1 MRVKIYPNQLS
12 GTVQAVASKSHAHRL
27 LIASALSDDPAQVEI
42 RTTSQDIE
50 TTMDCLSQLSE
61 DIPVLNCNESGS
73 TLRFMIPVAMALK
86 DEAVF
91 LGSGRLPQ
99 RPITPLKNE
108 MEAHG
113 CTFEMAA
120 AESDSAGISE
130 KNQAAGHAA
139 GNTREICRIKGKL
152 QSGVYTL
159 PGNISSQYIT
169 GLLFAL
175 PLLSGD
181 SSIVITTPL
190 ESGKYVDMTLDVLKQ
205 FNIDIKTEYNDGC
218 PTYIVKGDQSYL
230 SAGKTSAEGDWS
242 NIAFWVVAGLISEGD
257 GIVCTD
263 LRPGSIQGDK
273 AIAQLAEK
281 MGGKVTWSSEKADGS
296 ASLTVAKDRLDAV
309 EIDASE
315 IPDLV
320 PILSV
325 AAATANGTTRIY
337 NAGRLR
343 IKESDR
349 LAAMYDCL
357 TRVGADI
364 TEEEEGL
371 IIRGVPS
378 LKGGTVDGYNDHRI
392 VMAMAV
398 ASIVSESPIVIEGAE
413 AINKSYPTFFEDF
426 KALGGDCRE
435 L

>member
-1 MRVKIYPNQLS
+1 MRIEIDPRQLS

-27 LIASALSDDPAQVEI
+27 LIAAALSDNPAQVSI

-50 TTMDCLSQLSE
+50 ATRACLVQLSE
-61 DIPVLNCNESGS
+61 DIPVLNCCESGS
-73 TLRFMIPVAMALK
+73 TLRFLIPAAMAVK
-86 DEAVF
+86 DEAIF
-91 LGSGRLPQ
+91 LGCGRLPQ
-99 RPITPLKNE
+99 RPISPLKEE

-113 CTFEMAA
+113 CVFTNGGMKADG
-120 AESDSAGISE
+120 AE
-130 KNQAAGHAA
+130 
-139 GNTREICRIKGKL
+139 EICRIKGRL
-152 QSGVYTL
+152 QGGTFTL

-175 PLLSGD
+175 PLVEAD
-181 SSIVITTPL
+181 SRIVITSPL
-190 ESGKYVDMTLDVLKQ
+190 ESSKYVDMTLDVLNQ
-205 FNIDIKTEYNDGC
+205 FNIRVEVEMNDGC
-218 PTYIVKGDQSYL
+218 PTYIIAGGQKYH
-230 SAGKTSAEGDWS
+230 SAEDVSAEGDWS
-242 NIAFWVVAGLISEGD
+242 NIAFWVIAGILSD
-257 GIVCTD
+257 KGIRCTD
-263 LRPGSIQGDK
+263 IRSASIQGDK
-273 AIAQLAEK
+273 AVAALAAA
-281 MGGKVTWSSEKADGS
+281 MGGSVDQQETELT
-296 ASLTVAKDRLDAV
+296 ASRNELNAI

-325 AAATANGTTRIY
+325 AAATASGTTRIY

-357 TRVGADI
+357 SKVGADI
-364 TEEEEGL
+364 TEEPEGL

-378 LKGGTVDGYNDHRI
+378 LKGGTVSGYNDHRI
-392 VMAMAV
+392 VMAMAM
-398 ASIVSESPIVIEGAE
+398 ASIVSESPIIIDGAE

-426 KALGGDCRE
+426 KALGGVCRE